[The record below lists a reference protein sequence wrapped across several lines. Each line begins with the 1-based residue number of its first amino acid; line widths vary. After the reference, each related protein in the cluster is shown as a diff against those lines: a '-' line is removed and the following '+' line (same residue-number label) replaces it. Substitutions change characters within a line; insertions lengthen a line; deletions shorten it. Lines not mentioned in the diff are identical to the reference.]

1 MSETNNIDVFGNLK
15 DFLGGLTERQ
25 VAQELERLEQI
36 RSTMPTP
43 AQSAYIG
50 TLFAPGSGVAD
61 VAGELPSFPTADVP
75 LEDFLAGEPL
85 PSLPANIEEGRYLD
99 AFLQSLG
106 AAGDALYATPA
117 VGPLLGGTVKGIA
130 AIPPVV
136 KGLTKPAAKGIEG
149 LRQQKIQEDVQQFAR
164 DSSKNAY
171 ADLEGIDV
179 LVESVPNQTSYVSPT
194 LEALIAKAPPNLK
207 GEQISNW
214 LKANTDKGVKPK
226 ELELLDLDSYIMQ
239 NPNATVRDV
248 AEYGSE
254 NKVQLVT
261 RVIQG
266 EDAPT
271 IDFEVTTPDF
281 DPLDPT
287 LKNYQPDIDNAF
299 DYLAEK
305 DSFTQQDI
313 LDFYNEKI
321 ARNLPGTSTN
331 PRGSPGP
338 FKKLDDFEEIDPYL
352 KSQSGK
358 QYTGI
363 DDVVEEYARDLYMT
377 SDPYE
382 LIEIKSTGAID
393 VDIPD
398 QTFAFGNDEVGYNL
412 FIGGERVTDD
422 ANIAYSRTE
431 AQIQLRDKLSE
442 GADPLRIEGEEDPYR
457 GPRYKPFIDDNL
469 PGGSD
474 YREYVINWG
483 NAPEGHNVSTHFP
496 DEKQISSVLARERK
510 LEDGTTSLHID
521 EMQSDLHTRGSKQG
535 YRTPEFVA
543 ENKAQLDAKEIEIQ
557 KKVSELKPIIEKY
570 LEPYKPEERL
580 IFARFEGDEPL
591 PQAENIK
598 RAKTEAATKVDNFF
612 KAMEN
617 PTNRFQN
624 VARKGKASEFAAF
637 ANNQLLVSKS
647 DMKVLADLL
656 DVLEESRII
665 DQKNY
670 LAAPDYPFKD
680 DWHNMTLK
688 NMVLQAI
695 EEGKD
700 SVSVSTSYAM
710 KTRYSDKYDSFYE
723 TLYDK
728 KIPSAM
734 KKLANK
740 YGGKYEKMDLDVDD
754 ISKGDIRYPT
764 DNPLVLKET
773 KRLAA
778 SNVLR
783 ITPEMKQKI
792 LEEGMP
798 SFAYGGPVNKFIGP
812 NEINVFND

>member
-1 MSETNNIDVFGNLK
+1 VSETNNIDVFGNLK

-25 VAQELERLEQI
+25 VAQELEQLEQI

-164 DSSKNAY
+164 DDSKNLY
-171 ADLEGIDV
+171 SDVERIDILE
-179 LVESVPNQTSYVSPT
+179 ESAPNQTSYVSPT

-248 AEYGSE
+248 AEYGSQ

-261 RVIQG
+261 RVIAS

-271 IDFEVTTPDF
+271 IDFEVTTPEL

-287 LKNYQPDIDNAF
+287 LKNYQYILDDIKYDLSQGDGFVRRGVIKGFARDYPNAPKAQTIDDIEKF
-299 DYLAEK
+299 LKNEGKNLDDYLDE
-305 DSFTQQDI
+305 F
-313 LDFYNEKI
+313 
-321 ARNLPGTSTN
+321 
-331 PRGSPGP
+331 
-338 FKKLDDFEEIDPYL
+338 
-352 KSQSGK
+352 
-358 QYTGI
+358 
-363 DDVVEEYARDLYMT
+363 ARDQYF
-377 SDPYE
+377 DNPYE
-382 LIEIKSTGAID
+382 LVEIKSTGNID
-393 VDIPD
+393 ANIPD
-398 QTFAFGNDEVGYNL
+398 QTFAFGNDEVGYQL
-412 FIGGERVTDD
+412 FVGGERVTPD
-422 ANIAYSRTE
+422 NIAYSRTE
-431 AQIQLRDKLSE
+431 AQIQLRDKLQE
-442 GADPLRIEGEEDPYR
+442 GADPLRIEGEEDYF
-457 GPRYKPFIDDNL
+457 GGGAQYKQYVDENL

-483 NAPEGHNVSTHFP
+483 NATEGHDVSKHFP
-496 DEKQISSVLARERK
+496 DATQISSVLARERK

-521 EMQSDLHTRGSKQG
+521 EMQSDLHTAGSRYGYIGSKEYEDMLNLLKKKDAELLQILPKLREE
-535 YRTPEFVA
+535 YIKAIPEVTSNPAKQEEILAIVNRNFNA
-543 ENKAQLDAKEIEIQ
+543 LTDEKLLDADGKINIYITNNRDVASDTISNMDRNIFSKDGTTEGRRVPANLFNDFQ
-557 KKVSELKPIIEKY
+557 DRLAYVTDNS
-570 LEPYKPEERL
+570 YKLR
-580 IFARFEGDEPL
+580 
-591 PQAENIK
+591 Q
-598 RAKTEAATKVDNFF
+598 
-612 KAMEN
+612 
-617 PTNRFQN
+617 
-624 VARKGKASEFAAF
+624 
-637 ANNQLLVSKS
+637 
-647 DMKVLADLL
+647 
-656 DVLEESRII
+656 
-665 DQKNY
+665 
-670 LAAPDYPFKD
+670 AAPDYPFKD

-710 KTRYSDKYDSFYE
+710 KDRYTDKYDSFYE

-740 YGGKYEKMDLDVDD
+740 YDGKFEKGKLDVDD
-754 ISKGDIRYPT
+754 TFGMGTEKFLPQPETGLDRRRK
-764 DNPLVLKET
+764 LVDT
-773 KRLAA
+773 
-778 SNVLR
+778 NILR

-812 NEINVFND
+812 NDINVFSD

>member
-15 DFLGGLTERQ
+15 DFLGSLTERQ
-25 VAQELERLEQI
+25 VAQELEQLEQI

-106 AAGDALYATPA
+106 AAGDALYAAPA
-117 VGPLLGGTVKGIA
+117 VGPLLGATVKGIA
-130 AIPPVV
+130 AIPPVA
-136 KGLTKPAAKGIEG
+136 KGLTKPTAKGIEG

-164 DSSKNAY
+164 DNSKNTY

-179 LVESVPNQTSYVSPT
+179 LEESVPNQTSYVSPT
-194 LEALIAKAPPNLK
+194 LEALIAKAPPDLK

-248 AEYGSE
+248 AEYGSQ

-261 RVIQG
+261 RVIAS

-271 IDFEVTTPDF
+271 IDFEVTTPEF

-287 LKNYQPDIDNAF
+287 FKNHQYILDDIKYKISEGDGFIRRGVIKGFARDYPNAPEAQTLDDIEKF
-299 DYLAEK
+299 MQNEGKNLDDYLDEFAK
-305 DSFTQQDI
+305 D
-313 LDFYNEKI
+313 
-321 ARNLPGTSTN
+321 
-331 PRGSPGP
+331 
-338 FKKLDDFEEIDPYL
+338 
-352 KSQSGK
+352 
-358 QYTGI
+358 QYF
-363 DDVVEEYARDLYMT
+363 DN
-377 SDPYE
+377 PYE
-382 LIEIKSTGAID
+382 LVEITSTDKIEAL
-393 VDIPD
+393 IPD
-398 QTFAFGNDEVGYNL
+398 QTFAFGNEEVGYNL
-412 FIGGERVTDD
+412 FIGGEKVTDD
-422 ANIAYSRTE
+422 ANVAYSRTE
-431 AQIQLRDKLSE
+431 AQIQLRDKLQDE
-442 GADPLRIEGEEDPYR
+442 VDFLRIEGEENPLLGE
-457 GPRYKPFIDDNL
+457 GPQYKQYIDGNL

-483 NAPEGHNVSTHFP
+483 NAPEGHNVQNHFP
-496 DEKQISSVLARERK
+496 DETQISSVLARERK

-521 EMQSDLHTRGSKQG
+521 EMQSDLHTQGSKHG
-535 YRTPEFVA
+535 YKTPEFEA

-617 PTNRFQN
+617 PTDRFQN

-647 DMKVLADLL
+647 DMKVLADLV

-665 DQKNY
+665 DQKSF

-764 DNPLVLKET
+764 DNPIVLKET
-773 KRLAA
+773 KSMAA

-812 NEINVFND
+812 NDINVFSD

>member
-1 MSETNNIDVFGNLK
+1 
-15 DFLGGLTERQ
+15 
-25 VAQELERLEQI
+25 
-36 RSTMPTP
+36 MPTP

-117 VGPLLGGTVKGIA
+117 VGPLLGATVKGIA
-130 AIPPVV
+130 AIPPVA

-164 DSSKNAY
+164 DKSRNLYSE
-171 ADLEGIDV
+171 LEETDK
-179 LVESVPNQTSYVSPT
+179 PNILTSYVSPT
-194 LEALIAKAPPNLK
+194 LEALIAKAPPDLK

-226 ELELLDLDSYIMQ
+226 ELELLDLDSYIME

-248 AEYGSE
+248 AEYGSQ

-261 RVIQG
+261 RVQQA

-271 IDFEVTTPDF
+271 VQFDVDIPD
-281 DPLDPT
+281 LDPISG
-287 LKNYQPDIDNAF
+287 LPNYQNLIDDINYALKKGDLE
-299 DYLAEK
+299 DIQYLA
-305 DSFTQQDI
+305 DRYAANRMTQDEI
-313 LDFYNEKI
+313 ASYGDEFNFEDVVTRTTKANE
-321 ARNLPGTSTN
+321 
-331 PRGSPGP
+331 
-338 FKKLDDFEEIDPYL
+338 
-352 KSQSGK
+352 SGASSE
-358 QYTGI
+358 TI
-363 DDVVEEYARDLYMT
+363 DDVIEELARDEYYEY
-377 SDPYE
+377 PYE
-382 LIEIKSTGAID
+382 LVEIKSTGNFDI
-393 VDIPD
+393 DIPD
-398 QTFAFGNDEVGYNL
+398 DTFAFGNDDVGYQV
-412 FIGGERVTDD
+412 FVGGERMTDPD
-422 ANIAYSRTE
+422 ALPYSRTE
-431 AQIQLRDKLSE
+431 AQIQLRHELE
-442 GADPLRIEGEEDPYR
+442 IAGVPLRVEGEENFA
-457 GPRYKPFIDDNL
+457 GGAKYKGNVDINL

-483 NAPEGHNVSTHFP
+483 NAPESHNVTTHFP
-496 DEKQISSVLARERK
+496 DDTQISSVLARERK

-521 EMQSDLHTRGSKQG
+521 EMQSDLHTQGSKYG
-535 YRTPEFVA
+535 YRTPEFEA

-557 KKVSELKPIIEKY
+557 KKVGELKPIIEKY

-617 PTNRFQN
+617 PTDRFQN

-647 DMKVLADLL
+647 DMKVLADLV

-665 DQKNY
+665 DQKSF

-710 KTRYSDKYDSFYE
+710 KDRYTDKYDSFYE

-740 YGGKYEKMDLDVDD
+740 YDGKFEKGKLDVDD
-754 ISKGDIRYPT
+754 TFGMGTEKFLPQPETGLDRRRK
-764 DNPLVLKET
+764 LVDT
-773 KRLAA
+773 
-778 SNVLR
+778 NILR

-812 NEINVFND
+812 NDINVFSD

>member
-15 DFLGGLTERQ
+15 DFLGSLTERQ

-117 VGPLLGGTVKGIA
+117 VGPLLGATVKGIA
-130 AIPPVV
+130 AIPPVA

-149 LRQQKIQEDVQQFAR
+149 LRQQKIQEDVQQFAS
-164 DSSKNAY
+164 DNSKNFY
-171 ADLEGIDV
+171 SNVEENFEEILDLAQ
-179 LVESVPNQTSYVSPT
+179 PNQTYYVSPT

-207 GEQISNW
+207 GDQISNW

-266 EDAPT
+266 EDVPT
-271 IDFEVTTPDF
+271 IDFKVTTPVF
-281 DPLDPT
+281 DPLSPT
-287 LKNYQPDIDNAF
+287 AKNYQFRLDDIKYDISQGDDYTIQDVIKGFARDYPNAPKAQTLDDIEKF
-299 DYLAEK
+299 FKNEGKNLDDYL
-305 DSFTQQDI
+305 D
-313 LDFYNEKI
+313 
-321 ARNLPGTSTN
+321 
-331 PRGSPGP
+331 
-338 FKKLDDFEEIDPYL
+338 
-352 KSQSGK
+352 
-358 QYTGI
+358 
-363 DDVVEEYARDLYMT
+363 EYAKDEYFGN
-377 SDPYE
+377 PYE
-382 LIEIKSTGAID
+382 LIEIKSTDNIEA
-393 VDIPD
+393 VIPD

-422 ANIAYSRTE
+422 ANVAYSRTE

-442 GADPLRIEGEEDPYR
+442 YAPFRIESEHPFAEGQQ
-457 GPRYKPFIDDNL
+457 YKQYVDENL

-483 NAPEGHNVSTHFP
+483 NATEGHDVQNHFP
-496 DEKQISSVLARERK
+496 DNTQISSVLARERK
-510 LEDGTTSLHID
+510 LEDGTSSLHID
-521 EMQSDLHTRGSKQG
+521 EMQSDLHTQGSKHG

-557 KKVSELKPIIEKY
+557 KKVGELKPIIEKY

-612 KAMEN
+612 KDMEN
-617 PTNRFQN
+617 PTDRLPNST
-624 VARKGKASEFAAF
+624 RKGKASEFAAF
-637 ANNQLLVSKS
+637 ANNQLLLSKS
-647 DMKVLADLL
+647 DMKVLADLV

-740 YGGKYEKMDLDVDD
+740 YGGKYEKMNLDVEDTFASEGKEMLLDRIMAAADVSDD
-754 ISKGDIRYPT
+754 GIPNATRDII
-764 DNPLVLKET
+764 E
-773 KRLAA
+773 

-812 NEINVFND
+812 NDINVFSD

>member
-1 MSETNNIDVFGNLK
+1 VSETNNIDVFGNLK

-117 VGPLLGGTVKGIA
+117 VGPLLGATVKGIA
-130 AIPPVV
+130 AIPPVA

-164 DSSKNAY
+164 DKSRNLYDSLDSTDALDY
-171 ADLEGIDV
+171 AQT
-179 LVESVPNQTSYVSPT
+179 NQTSYVSPT
-194 LEALIAKAPPNLK
+194 LEALIAKAPPDLK

-248 AEYGSE
+248 AEYGSQ

-261 RVIQG
+261 RVIAS

-271 IDFEVTTPDF
+271 IDFEVSTPDF

-287 LKNYQPDIDNAF
+287 YKNYQP
-299 DYLAEK
+299 
-305 DSFTQQDI
+305 I
-313 LDFYNEKI
+313 LD
-321 ARNLPGTSTN
+321 
-331 PRGSPGP
+331 
-338 FKKLDDFEEIDPYL
+338 
-352 KSQSGK
+352 
-358 QYTGI
+358 
-363 DDVVEEYARDLYMT
+363 DL
-377 SDPYE
+377 PYE
-382 LIEIKSTGAID
+382 LANDQYTLAQFYSYFLDDVPKRFYDPSGVTSRALQARKIEFEDYLNKNNLTYDEALDRFAKYQYNDNPYELVEIKSTGY
-393 VDIPD
+393 VDANIPD
-398 QTFAFGNDEVGYNL
+398 ETFAFGNEDTGYSL
-412 FIGGERVTDD
+412 FVGGEKVTDPD
-422 ANIAYSRTE
+422 NIAYSRTE

-442 GADPLRIEGEEDPYR
+442 YGDPLRIEGEEDYF
-457 GPRYKPFIDDNL
+457 GGGAQYKQYIDENL

-483 NAPEGHNVSTHFP
+483 NAPESHGVTNHFE
-496 DEKQISSVLARERK
+496 DTQQISSVLARERK
-510 LEDGTTSLHID
+510 LEDGTSSLHID
-521 EMQSDLHTRGSKQG
+521 EMQSDLHTQGSKQG
-535 YRTPEFVA
+535 YRLPDAEF
-543 ENKAQLDAKEIEIQ
+543 NRIKQEIDP
-557 KKVSELKPIIEKY
+557 L
-570 LEPYKPEERL
+570 LEGTSFAFRRHAADGQPGL
-580 IFARFEGDEPL
+580 AFAREGDIDGFLDFQTFDMYASRSPE
-591 PQAENIK
+591 K
-598 RAKTEAATKVDNFF
+598 RKEMFILDPNYDVNKYKYDG
-612 KAMEN
+612 
-617 PTNRFQN
+617 NR
-624 VARKGKASEFAAF
+624 GK
-637 ANNQLLVSKS
+637 QLLAELGGDREKFNKFVDTIKPLISEG
-647 DMKVLADLL
+647 KVP
-656 DVLEESRII
+656 
-665 DQKNY
+665 N
-670 LAAPDYPFKD
+670 YPFKD

-740 YGGKYEKMDLDVDD
+740 YGGKFEKGKLDFDD
-754 ISKGDIRYPT
+754 TFEISI
-764 DNPLVLKET
+764 NPPDEDALDT
-773 KRLAA
+773 
-778 SNVLR
+778 NILR

-812 NEINVFND
+812 NDINVFSD

>member
-1 MSETNNIDVFGNLK
+1 VSETNNIDVFGNLK

-117 VGPLLGGTVKGIA
+117 VGPLLGATVKGIA
-130 AIPPVV
+130 AIPPVA

-164 DSSKNAY
+164 DNSKNLY
-171 ADLEGIDV
+171 SDVERIDILE
-179 LVESVPNQTSYVSPT
+179 ESAPNQTSYVSPT
-194 LEALIAKAPPNLK
+194 LEALIAKAPPDLK

-248 AEYGSE
+248 AEYGSQ

-261 RVIQG
+261 RVQQA

-271 IDFEVTTPDF
+271 VQF
-281 DPLDPT
+281 
-287 LKNYQPDIDNAF
+287 
-299 DYLAEK
+299 
-305 DSFTQQDI
+305 
-313 LDFYNEKI
+313 
-321 ARNLPGTSTN
+321 
-331 PRGSPGP
+331 
-338 FKKLDDFEEIDPYL
+338 
-352 KSQSGK
+352 
-358 QYTGI
+358 
-363 DDVVEEYARDLYMT
+363 
-377 SDPYE
+377 
-382 LIEIKSTGAID
+382 D

-398 QTFAFGNDEVGYNL
+398 LDPISGETVWNFKAEDIRSSLRDGDANIKQELADHYLSTRTVDDKFRGGGLEFTYDDMLNEIKLGKETGSTDSLDDVIDEVAETSYQENPYRRIDMLDADGSFKTLEGEPFAFGNDEVGYAL
-412 FIGGERVTDD
+412 FLYGERLDTE
-422 ANIAYSRTE
+422 IPYSQTE
-431 AQIQLRDKLSE
+431 AEILLRNE
-442 GADPLRIEGEEDPYR
+442 YEEQVGAVGLLGEDPSR
-457 GPRYKPFIDDNL
+457 FGQQYKQYIDGNL

-483 NAPEGHNVSTHFP
+483 NAPEGHNVTTHFP

-521 EMQSDLHTRGSKQG
+521 EMQSDLHTRGSKFG
-535 YRTPEFVA
+535 YATDETQKTLRKKVA
-543 ENKAQLDAKEIEIQ
+543 AKEEQIQ
-557 KKVSELKPIIEKY
+557 TELNQIKSIIGKSMESFEPPLNAAGTPY
-570 LEPYKPEERL
+570 L
-580 IFARFEGDEPL
+580 IGSAIRFEDATPSGVK
-591 PQAENIK
+591 QIVQQNI
-598 RAKTEAATKVDNFF
+598 D
-612 KAMEN
+612 
-617 PTNRFQN
+617 RFYDQIKN
-624 VARKGKASEFAAF
+624 TRGRVRIMHLNDFLNF
-637 ANNQLLVSKS
+637 ANKNG
-647 DMKVLADLL
+647 LL
-656 DVLEESRII
+656 DTTTYDRVDGLRDILFRAGETE
-665 DQKNY
+665 DKLLN
-670 LAAPDYPFKD
+670 LVPNYPFKD

-688 NMVLQAI
+688 NMVLQAV

-710 KTRYSDKYDSFYE
+710 KDRYTDKYDSFYE

-740 YGGKYEKMDLDVDD
+740 YGGKFEKGKLDIDDTFGMGTEKFLPQPETGADRRRKLVD
-754 ISKGDIRYPT
+754 
-764 DNPLVLKET
+764 
-773 KRLAA
+773 
-778 SNVLR
+778 SNILR

-812 NEINVFND
+812 NDINVFSD